1 MEKEAIDDL
10 IQIQSQIANMNKI
23 NHIQVL
29 DILVKHKIEM
39 NENKYGVHV
48 NLSNCDTDTIID
60 LKEFITTTTKQ
71 NELLHNMEYKKR
83 DVKDK
88 YFTH

>member
-1 MEKEAIDDL
+1 MDKETIDDL
-10 IQIQSQIANMNKI
+10 LQIQSHVSNMSKI

-48 NLSNCDTDTIID
+48 NLSNCDTDTIND
-60 LKEFITTTTKQ
+60 LKEFITTITKQ
-71 NELLHNMEYKKR
+71 NELLHNIEYKKK

-88 YFTH
+88 YFTP